1 MKKIYA
7 AAAAIALLAGCT
19 TVKDWSATGGSRS
32 DGVVRLSYEHGEFEK
47 AVLNEAQAV
56 SIATKRC
63 ATWGYTGAEAF
74 GGVSRQCAQMGGMG
88 GCATYIVT
96 KEYQCTGQGNGQ
108 PPSVQVPSNAN
119 SWIK

>member
-1 MKKIYA
+1 MNKLMFVAVGICL
-7 AAAAIALLAGCT
+7 ITGCT

-47 AVLNEAQAV
+47 AVLNESQAIA
-56 SIATKRC
+56 IATKRC

-74 GGVSRQCAQMGGMG
+74 GGVSRQCSQHGGMG

-108 PPSVQVPSNAN
+108 APSVMVPASTDN
-119 SWIK
+119 